1 MALLAPSTGRDAAPY
16 GTITVGHAEVSPL
29 AQREPSEATR
39 RRILDVALELFV
51 EQGYDRTSL
60 REIAERLG
68 FSKAALYYHFKA
80 KDDILQALAETIMAD
95 LEEVLERV
103 GREPPGPERAR
114 HALTELVDLML
125 RQRRI
130 AQLILTQ
137 SPAIQRLKESR
148 EHQFNPRVQQL
159 MVPTGASLAT
169 RVRASAALAV
179 VESALWHLQ
188 ERDLETVRSTVL
200 AMALGCLESATPAER
215 SAQGAGQS

>member
-1 MALLAPSTGRDAAPY
+1 M
-16 GTITVGHAEVSPL
+16 
-29 AQREPSEATR
+29 AQREPSGATR
-39 RRILDVALELFV
+39 RRILDVALELFI

-68 FSKAALYYHFKA
+68 FSKAALYYHYKA
-80 KDDILQALAETIMAD
+80 KDDILHALAETIMAD

-103 GREPPGPERAR
+103 GREPAGPERAR
-114 HALTELVDLML
+114 HALTELVDLVL

-148 EHQFNPRVQQL
+148 EHHFQARVQQL
-159 MVPTGASLAT
+159 LVPAGASLDT

-188 ERDLETVRSTVL
+188 EDDLETDRATVL
-200 AMALGCLESATPAER
+200 SLALGCLESAEWPGARTAARATAPSAAR
-215 SAQGAGQS
+215 SGQRAGQA